1 MKKLIAIGVA
11 VLLSANANAQ
21 SATTNENYIAC
32 TSKQYFDDMMA
43 FVGAGDTASF
53 EVYRAA
59 NKCLILKAGMTVTV
73 IDRTLFSGT
82 VIAYKGVKLWTVN
95 EAITVNR

>member
-1 MKKLIAIGVA
+1 MRKLIVILII
-11 VLLSANANAQ
+11 VLMSANANAQ

-32 TSKQYFDDMMA
+32 TSERYYEDMMA

-73 IDRTLFSGT
+73 IDRSLFGPT
-82 VIAYKGVKLWTVN
+82 VIMYKGVKLWTVGD
-95 EAITVNR
+95 AITVNR